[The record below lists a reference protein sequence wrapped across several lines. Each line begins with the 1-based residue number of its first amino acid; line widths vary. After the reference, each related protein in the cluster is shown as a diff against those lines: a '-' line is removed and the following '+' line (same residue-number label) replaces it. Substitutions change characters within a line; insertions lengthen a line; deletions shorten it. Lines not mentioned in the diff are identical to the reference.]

1 MPVSAAAQIAIP
13 NILRS
18 RLPWRTTVGWRLLE
32 SRKSPTTPAS
42 CGPAG
47 AGVCAGRCAG
57 AAASAAATTSGSP
70 MYGTRASLAILIL
83 LRGACAPRAPAV
95 SGPGRAKSNRAG
107 RLDGVAD
114 AEAEG
119 EHETGQQQERQ
130 GAPHDGIP
138 QAVGDVPEDHGP
150 QRVANEEGGAEDAD
164 HAAPAGLRGDVHQER
179 RERRVEE
186 AVGAAR
192 EQAGQERSEERRVGK

>member
-1 MPVSAAAQIAIP
+1 MPVASAAPIAIP

-18 RLPWRTTVGWRLLE
+18 RLPWRTTVGWRLFE

-42 CGPAG
+42 CVPAG
-47 AGVCAGRCAG
+47 AGVCAGGGAGGGWGG
-57 AAASAAATTSGSP
+57 AATRSGSP

-119 EHETGQQQERQ
+119 EHETGQQHKPQH
-130 GAPHDGIP
+130 APHDGIP
-138 QAVGDVPEDHGP
+138 QAVGD
-150 QRVANEEGGAEDAD
+150 
-164 HAAPAGLRGDVHQER
+164 
-179 RERRVEE
+179 
-186 AVGAAR
+186 
-192 EQAGQERSEERRVGK
+192 